1 MRVHGGDKETIEY
14 WKKREYTNAL
24 SQIYSVKVE
33 KLFRRQK
40 GMCPYC
46 GQSITKAVIEKGLV
60 HAHHLIPRTR
70 GGSEELKDLRL
81 VHKEC
86 HTEAHSIMSREQM
99 AYWWRNKGN
108 YLRRENIE
116 AFAQADMNT
125 ESANAVEENISR
137 RKRIVTTERKLEA
150 SKKRV
155 RAAKTRARQM
165 LREGYL

>member
-1 MRVHGGDKETIEY
+1 MKY

-40 GMCPYC
+40 GVCPYC
-46 GQSITKAVIEKGLV
+46 GQSITKIAIEKGSV
-60 HAHHLIPRTR
+60 HVHHLIPRTQS
-70 GGSEELKDLRL
+70 GSEGLKDLRL

-86 HTEAHSIMSREQM
+86 HTEVHSIMSREQM

-108 YLRRENIE
+108 YLCRGNIE

-125 ESANAVEENISR
+125 ESVDTVEKNISR
-137 RKRIVTTERKLEA
+137 WKKKATRQRRLEA
-150 SKKRV
+150 SKKKAQAAEA
-155 RAAKTRARQM
+155 RATQM
-165 LREGYL
+165 SS